1 MIAKGTTHNNG
12 ARLAEYLIHSKEG
25 EKAELFE
32 LRGFAEEDV
41 VDAFRSVHVMADAMR
56 CENPFYHCQIRTPDG
71 ETLTREQWLEVAYRI
86 EERLGL
92 TDQPRAIAFHD
103 KEGHEHMH
111 VAWSRIDE
119 ETMTAKELNF
129 DHLKLKELCR
139 EIERDMGLIQV
150 RNSRGLDEPSA
161 PDRNELEEAR
171 RLGIDVEAIR
181 QTIRDCWSQS
191 PDSAAFMAALKE
203 HELMLARGDR
213 RDYVVVDQEGGLHA
227 LGKRLLGSPAAEVRE
242 CLSDLAKDGLP
253 TVEFARE
260 AQEAQRELVQDVQE
274 IAPEAM
280 ERNDSESE
288 SVDQAAQQDDVLD
301 IIRPSRTT
309 TAGGM
314 VQHQTEA
321 NWRHLRLNPFLKT
334 RLKRQRQWPHRVR
347 YWRSLQEWQERQGVE
362 QGAERKPV
370 QREAKEDVSRNVS
383 DGSQSRQESDLA
395 DQILEQWRKARDE
408 GRER

>member
-25 EKAELFE
+25 DKAELFE

-41 VDAFRSVHVMADAMR
+41 VNAFRSVHVMADATR
-56 CENPFYHCQIRTPDG
+56 CENPFYHAQIRTPDG
-71 ETLTREQWLEVAYRI
+71 ETLTKEQWLEVARRI
-86 EERLGL
+86 EDRLGL

-103 KEGHEHMH
+103 KDGHEHMH

-119 ETMTAKELNF
+119 KTMTAKELKF
-129 DHLKLKELCR
+129 DHLKLKEVCR
-139 EIERDMGLIQV
+139 EIERDMGLIPV

-161 PDRNELEEAR
+161 PSRNELEEAR

-191 PDSAAFMAALKE
+191 PDSATFIAALKE

-213 RDYVVVDQEGGLHA
+213 RDFVVVDQEGGLHA
-227 LGKRLLGSPAAEVRE
+227 LGKRLLGSPAADVRE
-242 CLSDLAKDGLP
+242 RLSDLAKDGLP
-253 TVEFARE
+253 TVEFVRE

-280 ERNDSESE
+280 ELNDSESE
-288 SVDQAAQQDDVLD
+288 SADQAAQQDDVVD
-301 IIRPSRTT
+301 IIRPSRAT
-309 TAGGM
+309 TAAGM
-314 VQHQTEA
+314 VQQQTEA
-321 NWRHLRLNPFLKT
+321 NWTHLRLNPFLKT
-334 RLKRQRQWPHRVR
+334 RLKRRRQWPQGVR